1 MLGPTRA
8 LLGKHGWRL
17 DRAAHNYLYFVYYYP
32 YVRTL
37 YHLFRFLAA
46 HFTWLRPLRSIIRMA
61 FDRYHAKFLSGG
73 DARKILTL
81 DADLRVVG
89 EKNRDIVPYR
99 YAHSVIFNN
108 PGYIAVMDC
117 PCKKTLGA
125 PAETLAS
132 CICVGEATARFWVE
146 RLGNKYNARRISRE
160 EALSIV
166 HRFRGMGYVTQA
178 FFKVATGGSTG
189 VICNCHPD
197 SCVSLKATGFAQRFD
212 PGLSMAADAG
222 YGVKRDAVKCGLCE
236 ECAKVCHFG
245 AIRIEEG
252 AWSLDRGRCV
262 GCGLCVEHCTENAL
276 SLFIDPGKPL
286 PLDVDLVRARHT
298 GLMS

>member
-1 MLGPTRA
+1 MLRSTRK

-37 YHLFRFLAA
+37 YRLFRFLAA
-46 HFTWLRPLRSIIRMA
+46 RFAWLGPLRPIIRMA

-81 DADLRVVG
+81 NADLRVVG
-89 EKNRDIVPYR
+89 EANRDIVPYR
-99 YAHSVIFNN
+99 YAHSVIFEN

-125 PAETLAS
+125 PADTLNS

-146 RLGNKYNARRISRE
+146 RLGAKYNARRISPE

-166 HRFRGMGYVTQA
+166 DRFRRMGYVTQA

-197 SCVSLKATGFAQRFD
+197 TCVSLKATGFARRFD
-212 PGLSMAADAG
+212 PELSMAADAG
-222 YGVKRDAVKCGLCE
+222 YAVRRDALRCRRCGA
-236 ECAKVCHFG
+236 CAAACHFG
-245 AIRIEEG
+245 AIRPAGIE
-252 AWSLDRGRCV
+252 WTLDRSRCT
-262 GCGLCVEHCTENAL
+262 GCGLCVEHCPENAL
-276 SLFIDPGKPL
+276 SLYIDPEKPL
-286 PLDVDLVRARHT
+286 PLDVDLVRERHA
-298 GLMS
+298 G

>member
-1 MLGPTRA
+1 MLRLTGK
-8 LLGKHGWRL
+8 LLRKHGWRL
-17 DRAAHNYLYFVYYYP
+17 DRAAHNYIYFVYYYP

-37 YHLFRFLAA
+37 YHLLRVLAA
-46 HFTWLRPLRSIIRMA
+46 RFAWLRPLRTIIRMA
-61 FDRYHAKFLSGG
+61 FDRYHAKFLSGS

-81 DADLRVVG
+81 DEDVRIVG
-89 EKNRDIVPYR
+89 ERNRDIVPYR

-125 PAETLAS
+125 TVDTLSS
-132 CICVGEATARFWVE
+132 CICVGETTARFWVE
-146 RLGNKYNARRISRE
+146 RLGKKYNARRISRE

-166 HRFRGMGYVTQA
+166 NRFRGMGYVTQA

-197 SCVSLKATGFAQRFD
+197 TCVSLKATVFARRFD

-222 YGVKRDAVKCGLCE
+222 YAVHRDSARCKHCGA
-236 ECAKVCHFG
+236 CAAVCHFG
-245 AIRIEEG
+245 AIRFVDGE
-252 AWSLDRGRCV
+252 WSLDRERCA
-262 GCGLCVEHCTENAL
+262 GCGLCEEHCTGNAI
-276 SLFIDPGKPL
+276 SLIIDPGKPL
-286 PLDVDLVRARHT
+286 PLDIDLIRGRQA
-298 GLMS
+298 G